1 MHSADVIRMLEEDG
15 WLVVRAIAPN
25 LSIFHHPVKSGQVML
40 PHPLVLPVGTVQ
52 SIRNAAG
59 LA

>member
-1 MHSADVIRMLEEDG
+1 MHSADVIQMLEEDG
-15 WLVVRAIAPN
+15 WLVVKVIAPN

-52 SIRNAAG
+52 SIRDVAD
-59 LA
+59 LP